1 MSPMDSARSTPADEA
16 LPRFVALFE
25 QALQSGDWQ
34 RLQLSHPSSGAG
46 DLQRLLLRPVALRGQ
61 AMVQTVW
68 RHATKDLTRNLA
80 PAEALTLV
88 REQLGPV
95 LRAGLLVGSQAQW
108 QLDFNRKGRARLA
121 RHGQQN
127 AGGGAGAD
135 VGVGVPTGH
144 NRNKERWLDLA
155 HPVWAALGLAQA
167 GRDGAPTL
175 VPAMARKWRQINH
188 FVEIFDAALR
198 AADLAPGQ
206 TVRVADFGCGK
217 AYLTFA
223 VHEHLRTGGW
233 LPEVRGVELREE
245 LVAQTEGLARRL
257 GLQGLHFS
265 QGDVGHEAV
274 QPLDVMIALHA
285 CDTATDH
292 ALHHGLRAGARVIL
306 SAPCCHKQLRGQLQP
321 PGVLKPLFK
330 HGVHLGQEAEML
342 TDGLRA
348 LLLESEGYE
357 TQVFEFIALEH
368 TQKNKMIQAVR
379 RAQPL
384 AGHQMQAREQAQAL
398 KAFWGVR
405 EQMLEFL
412 LTPGAKG

>member
-1 MSPMDSARSTPADEA
+1 M
-16 LPRFVALFE
+16 RFVSLCE
-25 QALQSGDWQ
+25 QALQSGAWQ
-34 RLQLSHPSSGAG
+34 RLQLSHPGTTVG
-46 DLQRLLLRPVALRGQ
+46 DLQRILMRPVALRGQ
-61 AMVQTVW
+61 AQVQTVW
-68 RHATKDLTRNLA
+68 RHATKDLTRNLT
-80 PAEALTLV
+80 PDQALQLL
-88 REQLGPV
+88 REQLGV
-95 LRAGLLVGSQAQW
+95 GLRAGLLVDAQAQW

-121 RHGQQN
+121 RHGAMAAAPGPSQPAAEAQ
-127 AGGGAGAD
+127 
-135 VGVGVPTGH
+135 TH
-144 NRNKERWLDLA
+144 NRSKERWLDLA
-155 HPVWAALGLAQA
+155 HPAWAALGLAQL
-167 GRDGAPTL
+167 GRDGQPSL

-188 FVEIFDAALR
+188 FIEIFDAALR

-223 VHEHLRTGGW
+223 VHEHLRRGGW
-233 LPEVRGVELREE
+233 QPEVRGVELRED

-257 GLQGLHFS
+257 NLQGLSFS

-321 PGVLKPLFK
+321 PGVLRPLFK

-348 LLLESEGYE
+348 LLLEGEGYE

-379 RAQPL
+379 RAQAL
-384 AGHQMQAREQAQAL
+384 GARQQEAADQAQAL
-398 KAFWGVR
+398 KSFWGVR
-405 EQMLEFL
+405 EQMLETL
-412 LTPGAKG
+412 LRQG